1 MIPDP
6 TVLGPTLAPYGAD
19 TTFAAHHRAH
29 YAAMAAKARTRS
41 AERDWSA
48 YDLAY
53 VRALGVPDHEEVEAA
68 VVLGR
73 TRSAYLWRAPVP
85 GAVEALRRL
94 HEAGV
99 PIGVVSNAS
108 GQIEATLRRAL
119 VCEVL
124 AGDAAALTD
133 GSGEPRTSSAV
144 PVACVVDSE
153 LVGVSKPD
161 PAIFAHGLAAIGH
174 PDPARVAY
182 VGDSVT
188 MDVEGA
194 AAAGLHPVHLDPYD
208 DWPDAPWDRIAAL
221 WELLG

>member
-1 MIPDP
+1 VIPDP
-6 TVLGPTLAPYGAD
+6 TVLGPTLAPYGAE
-19 TTFAAHHRAH
+19 TSFAAHHRAH
-29 YAAMAAKARTRS
+29 YAAMAAKARARS

-53 VRALGVPDHEEVEAA
+53 VQALGVPGHEEVEAA
-68 VVLGR
+68 IVLGR

-94 HEAGV
+94 HQAGV

-124 AGDAAALTD
+124 APGGPDDPA
-133 GSGEPRTSSAV
+133 RAV
-144 PVACVVDSE
+144 PVACVIDSE
-153 LVGVSKPD
+153 IVGVSKPD
-161 PAIFAHGLAAIGH
+161 PAIFDHGLAALGG
-174 PDPARVAY
+174 PDPSRVAY

-208 DWPDAPWDRIAAL
+208 DWPDASWDRIAAL

>member
-6 TVLGPTLAPYGAD
+6 AVLGPTLAPYGAD
-19 TTFAAHHRAH
+19 GTFAAHHRAH
-29 YAAMAAKARTRS
+29 YAAMAAKARARS

-53 VRALGVPDHEEVEAA
+53 VRALGVHHEEEDEAA
-68 VVLGR
+68 IVLGR

-124 AGDAAALTD
+124 RAEGERPADAN
-133 GSGEPRTSSAV
+133 RAV
-144 PVACVVDSE
+144 PVACVIDSE
-153 LVGVSKPD
+153 IVGVAKPD
-161 PAIFAHGLAAIGH
+161 PAIFAHGLAALGQH
-174 PDPARVAY
+174 DPSRVAY

-194 AAAGLHPVHLDPYD
+194 AAAGLRPVHLDPYD

-221 WELLG
+221 WELLA